1 MRKSKES
8 IKIII
13 VDDSEIDLDILEEVL
28 MGLGYSNVIKTM
40 DGRDAFNLAKK
51 HQPDLIIS
59 DIMMPELDGGEL
71 VEKLR
76 ENPATKGIPVIFASS
91 IVSKKEE
98 KTLGGQLVG
107 GELLIAKPFEADA
120 ISGAIDLSLKRT

>member
-1 MRKSKES
+1 MLEDKKS
-8 IKIII
+8 IKILI

-28 MGLGYSNVIKTM
+28 MGLGFSNVIKTM
-40 DGRDAFNLAKK
+40 DGLDAFQLAKK

-76 ENPATKGIPVIFASS
+76 ENSVTKGIPVIFASS
-91 IVSKKEE
+91 ILSKKEE
-98 KTLGGQLVG
+98 KMLGGQLVG

-120 ISGAIDLSLKRT
+120 ISAAIDRSLK